1 MINLLYILLA
11 LVLLGVI
18 VTVHEFG
25 HYLVGRACG
34 IGVIEFS
41 VGMGPKLFGWERK
54 GIKYSLRL
62 LPLGGYCSF
71 VGEDENSD
79 NPHAM
84 NNQPVWKRMLTVL
97 AGPAVNLLLAVIVA
111 TGLIAGG
118 VIVNPFEVD
127 SQPVLLSVVENSAA
141 AEAGLLPGDAIAAI
155 DGEAIS
161 CDSAGM
167 ERAREI
173 IGATPAGSTLT
184 LTVKRGGE
192 TLDVTLSPRYSE
204 EDGRTMIGV
213 SFQSFYRSYDLNV
226 FEAIPEAFK
235 LTWRVVVE
243 TVKFLKNLLVG
254 LFTGQGVQDGAVQGV
269 VGIVSTVSDDM
280 KVGFGT
286 TFVDGLYSI
295 LYWLMIISMN
305 LGIMNLLPLPALD
318 GGRMLFLVIE
328 GLRGKPF
335 NREREGLVNL
345 IGFALLIMLA
355 IFITYKD
362 IVALVH

>member
-141 AEAGLLPGDAIAAI
+141 AEAGLLPGDTIAAI

-173 IGATPAGSTLT
+173 IGATPAGGTLT

-192 TLDVTLSPRYSE
+192 TLDVTLSRYSE

>member
-11 LVLLGVI
+11 LVLLGI
-18 VTVHEFG
+18 ITTFHEFG
-25 HYLVGRACG
+25 HFLVGRACG
-34 IGVIEFS
+34 IGVIEFA
-41 VGMGPKLFGWERK
+41 VGMGPRLCGWERK
-54 GIKYSLRL
+54 GTKYSLRL
-62 LPLGGYCSF
+62 LPIGGYCSF
-71 VGEDENSD
+71 VGEDEASD
-79 NPHAM
+79 NPRAM

-118 VIVNPFEVD
+118 LIVNPFEID

-141 AEAGLLPGDAIAAI
+141 AEAGLLPGDTIASI

-173 IGATPAGSTLT
+173 IGATSAGETLT
-184 LTVKRGGE
+184 LTIKRGEE
-192 TLDVTLSPRYSE
+192 TLDVSLSPRYSE
-204 EDGRTMIGV
+204 EDGRAMIGV
-213 SFQSFYRSYDLNV
+213 SFQSFYRSYNLNV
-226 FEAIPEAFK
+226 LEAIPEAFR
-235 LTWRVVVE
+235 LTGRVVVE
-243 TVKFLKNLLVG
+243 TVKFLKNLLIG

-280 KVGFGT
+280 KTGFGM
-286 TFVDGLYSI
+286 TFMDGLHSI
-295 LYWLMIISMN
+295 LYWLMVISMN

-318 GGRMLFLVIE
+318 GGRVLFLIVE

-362 IVALVH
+362 ILALVH

>member
-1 MINLLYILLA
+1 MRVPLSDRLSACAALIPSGARLA
-11 LVLLGVI
+11 DIGADHGYLGIWCLKEGIAQSV
-18 VTVHEFG
+18 VTTD
-25 HYLVGRACG
+25 
-34 IGVIEFS
+34 
-41 VGMGPKLFGWERK
+41 
-54 GIKYSLRL
+54 LRE
-62 LPLGGYCSF
+62 LPLTQAKKNAERFGVADRMRF
-71 VGEDENSD
+71 VLCDG
-79 NPHAM
+79 
-84 NNQPVWKRMLTVL
+84 L
-97 AGPAVNLLLAVIVA
+97 AGLR
-111 TGLIAGG
+111 
-118 VIVNPFEVD
+118 
-127 SQPVLLSVVENSAA
+127 
-141 AEAGLLPGDAIAAI
+141 PGDADPFVISGMGGDTIAAI
-155 DGEAIS
+155 NGEAIS

-173 IGATPAGSTLT
+173 IGATPAGGTLT

-318 GGRMLFLVIE
+318 GGRVLFLVIE

>member
-1 MINLLYILLA
+1 MRIVVARRFIFVLLIPLLRFTECFFGIHEHAAMSKRQSRSNLLIGKHSGKHLRTNLKVFVISSRELLRNIREFQIKFA
-11 LVLLGVI
+11 HFSAELQNKFEEISLRFTPKQFGVLCSCFCIEPSVANNHRTI
-18 VTVHEFG
+18 VRAVRITAHRLRG
-25 HYLVGRACG
+25 HTCDSQHFF
-34 IGVIEFS
+34 I
-41 VGMGPKLFGWERK
+41 K
-54 GIKYSLRL
+54 GI
-62 LPLGGYCSF
+62 
-71 VGEDENSD
+71 
-79 NPHAM
+79 H
-84 NNQPVWKRMLTVL
+84 Q
-97 AGPAVNLLLAVIVA
+97 
-111 TGLIAGG
+111 
-118 VIVNPFEVD
+118 
-127 SQPVLLSVVENSAA
+127 
-141 AEAGLLPGDAIAAI
+141 
-155 DGEAIS
+155 
-161 CDSAGM
+161 
-167 ERAREI
+167 
-173 IGATPAGSTLT
+173 
-184 LTVKRGGE
+184 
-192 TLDVTLSPRYSE
+192 
-204 EDGRTMIGV
+204 
-213 SFQSFYRSYDLNV
+213 
-226 FEAIPEAFK
+226 
-235 LTWRVVVE
+235 
-243 TVKFLKNLLVG
+243 NLLVG

>member
-1 MINLLYILLA
+1 
-11 LVLLGVI
+11 
-18 VTVHEFG
+18 
-25 HYLVGRACG
+25 
-34 IGVIEFS
+34 
-41 VGMGPKLFGWERK
+41 
-54 GIKYSLRL
+54 
-62 LPLGGYCSF
+62 
-71 VGEDENSD
+71 
-79 NPHAM
+79 
-84 NNQPVWKRMLTVL
+84 
-97 AGPAVNLLLAVIVA
+97 
-111 TGLIAGG
+111 
-118 VIVNPFEVD
+118 
-127 SQPVLLSVVENSAA
+127 
-141 AEAGLLPGDAIAAI
+141 
-155 DGEAIS
+155 
-161 CDSAGM
+161 
-167 ERAREI
+167 
-173 IGATPAGSTLT
+173 
-184 LTVKRGGE
+184 
-192 TLDVTLSPRYSE
+192 
-204 EDGRTMIGV
+204 MIGV

-269 VGIVSTVSDDM
+269 FGIVSTVSDDM

>member
-11 LVLLGVI
+11 LVLLGII
-18 VTVHEFG
+18 VTFHEFG

-71 VGEDENSD
+71 VGEDESSSD
-79 NPHAM
+79 PRAM
-84 NNQPVWKRMLTVL
+84 NNQPVWKRILTVL
-97 AGPAVNLLLAVIVA
+97 AGPAFNLLLAVIVA
-111 TGLIAGG
+111 TGLIAGN

-127 SQPVLLSVVENSAA
+127 SRPVLLSVVEGSPA
-141 AEAGLLPGDAIAAI
+141 AEAGLLPGDTIASI
-155 DGEAIS
+155 NGEAIA
-161 CDSAGM
+161 CDSDGM

-173 IGATPAGSTLT
+173 IGATPAGETLQ
-184 LTVKRGGE
+184 LTVARGEE
-192 TLDVTLSPRYSE
+192 TLEVALSPRYSE
-204 EDGRTMIGV
+204 TDGRTMIGV

-226 FEAIPEAFK
+226 LEAIPEALR
-235 LTWRVVVE
+235 LTGRVVVE

-280 KVGFGT
+280 KVGFGM

-318 GGRMLFLVIE
+318 GGRLVFLVIE
-328 GLRGKPF
+328 GLRGKPL
-335 NREREGLVNL
+335 NREREGLVHL

>member
-11 LVLLGVI
+11 LVLLGI
-18 VTVHEFG
+18 ITTFHEFG
-25 HYLVGRACG
+25 HFLVGRACG
-34 IGVIEFS
+34 IGVIEFA
-41 VGMGPKLFGWERK
+41 VGMGPRLCGWERK
-54 GIKYSLRL
+54 GTKYSLRL
-62 LPLGGYCSF
+62 LPIGGYCSF
-71 VGEDENSD
+71 VGEDEASD
-79 NPHAM
+79 NPRAM

-118 VIVNPFEVD
+118 LIVNPFEID

-141 AEAGLLPGDAIAAI
+141 AEAGLLPGDTIASI

-173 IGATPAGSTLT
+173 IGATSAGETLT
-184 LTVKRGGE
+184 LTIKRGEE
-192 TLDVTLSPRYSE
+192 TLDVSLSPRYSE

-213 SFQSFYRSYDLNV
+213 SFQSFYRSYNLNV
-226 FEAIPEAFK
+226 LEAIPEAFR
-235 LTWRVVVE
+235 LTGRVVVE
-243 TVKFLKNLLVG
+243 TVKFLKNLLIG

-280 KVGFGT
+280 KTGFGM
-286 TFVDGLYSI
+286 TFMDGLHSI
-295 LYWLMIISMN
+295 LYWLMVISMN

-318 GGRMLFLVIE
+318 GGRVLFLIVE

-362 IVALVH
+362 ILALVH

>member
-1 MINLLYILLA
+1 
-11 LVLLGVI
+11 
-18 VTVHEFG
+18 
-25 HYLVGRACG
+25 
-34 IGVIEFS
+34 
-41 VGMGPKLFGWERK
+41 
-54 GIKYSLRL
+54 
-62 LPLGGYCSF
+62 
-71 VGEDENSD
+71 
-79 NPHAM
+79 
-84 NNQPVWKRMLTVL
+84 
-97 AGPAVNLLLAVIVA
+97 
-111 TGLIAGG
+111 
-118 VIVNPFEVD
+118 
-127 SQPVLLSVVENSAA
+127 
-141 AEAGLLPGDAIAAI
+141 
-155 DGEAIS
+155 
-161 CDSAGM
+161 M

-173 IGATPAGSTLT
+173 IGATPAGGTLT

-286 TFVDGLYSI
+286 TFADGLYSI

-318 GGRMLFLVIE
+318 GGRVLFLVIE

>member
-11 LVLLGVI
+11 LVLLGI
-18 VTVHEFG
+18 ITTFHEFG
-25 HYLVGRACG
+25 HFLVGRACG
-34 IGVIEFS
+34 IGVIEFA
-41 VGMGPKLFGWERK
+41 VGMGPRLCGWERK
-54 GIKYSLRL
+54 GTKYSLRL
-62 LPLGGYCSF
+62 LPIGGYCSF
-71 VGEDENSD
+71 VGEDEASD
-79 NPHAM
+79 NPRAM

-118 VIVNPFEVD
+118 LIVNPFEID

-141 AEAGLLPGDAIAAI
+141 AEAGLLPGDTIASI

-173 IGATPAGSTLT
+173 IGATSAGETLT
-184 LTVKRGGE
+184 LTVKRGEE
-192 TLDVTLSPRYSE
+192 TLDVSLSPRYSE
-204 EDGRTMIGV
+204 EDGRAMIGV
-213 SFQSFYRSYDLNV
+213 SFQSFYRSYNLNV
-226 FEAIPEAFK
+226 LEAIPEAFR
-235 LTWRVVVE
+235 LTGRVVVE
-243 TVKFLKNLLVG
+243 TVKFLKNLLIG

-280 KVGFGT
+280 KTGFGM
-286 TFVDGLYSI
+286 TFVDGLHSI
-295 LYWLMIISMN
+295 LYWLMVISMN

-318 GGRMLFLVIE
+318 GGRVLFLIVE

-362 IVALVH
+362 ILALVH

>member
-111 TGLIAGG
+111 TGLIA
-118 VIVNPFEVD
+118 
-127 SQPVLLSVVENSAA
+127 A
-141 AEAGLLPGDAIAAI
+141 
-155 DGEAIS
+155 
-161 CDSAGM
+161 
-167 ERAREI
+167 
-173 IGATPAGSTLT
+173 
-184 LTVKRGGE
+184 
-192 TLDVTLSPRYSE
+192 
-204 EDGRTMIGV
+204 
-213 SFQSFYRSYDLNV
+213 
-226 FEAIPEAFK
+226 
-235 LTWRVVVE
+235 
-243 TVKFLKNLLVG
+243 
-254 LFTGQGVQDGAVQGV
+254 
-269 VGIVSTVSDDM
+269 
-280 KVGFGT
+280 
-286 TFVDGLYSI
+286 
-295 LYWLMIISMN
+295 
-305 LGIMNLLPLPALD
+305 
-318 GGRMLFLVIE
+318 
-328 GLRGKPF
+328 
-335 NREREGLVNL
+335 
-345 IGFALLIMLA
+345 
-355 IFITYKD
+355 
-362 IVALVH
+362 

>member
-11 LVLLGVI
+11 LVLLGI
-18 VTVHEFG
+18 ITTFHEFG
-25 HYLVGRACG
+25 HFLVGRACG
-34 IGVIEFS
+34 IGVIEFA
-41 VGMGPKLFGWERK
+41 VGMGPRLCGWERK
-54 GIKYSLRL
+54 GTKYSLRL
-62 LPLGGYCSF
+62 LPIGGYCSF
-71 VGEDENSD
+71 VGEDEASD
-79 NPHAM
+79 NPRAM

-118 VIVNPFEVD
+118 LIVNPFEID

-141 AEAGLLPGDAIAAI
+141 AEAGLLPGDTIASI

-173 IGATPAGSTLT
+173 IGATSAGETLT
-184 LTVKRGGE
+184 LTVKRGEE
-192 TLDVTLSPRYSE
+192 TLDVSLSPRYSE

-213 SFQSFYRSYDLNV
+213 SFQSFYRSYNLNV
-226 FEAIPEAFK
+226 LEAIPEAFR
-235 LTWRVVVE
+235 LTGRVVVE
-243 TVKFLKNLLVG
+243 TVKFLKNLLIG

-280 KVGFGT
+280 KTGFGM
-286 TFVDGLYSI
+286 TFMDGLHSI
-295 LYWLMIISMN
+295 LYWLMVISMN

-318 GGRMLFLVIE
+318 GGRVLFLIVE

-362 IVALVH
+362 ILALVH